1 LERRCANNGMKI
13 AAGTQSGP
21 REPVFFCVEG
31 RMSTKQVVDR
41 VWEIAEPL
49 SSQQELEV
57 VDVEY
62 RAEHGHMILRVLVD
76 REGGV
81 TLDELARVSRELSDL
96 LEVHEVIATPHTLE
110 VSSPG
115 VNRPLRRR
123 EHFVRFT
130 GKRIRVRSAT
140 AIDGRWNFLG
150 TLVEATDADIALRL
164 EDGVEVRIPF
174 AAVTRANYE
183 HDFGRE
189 RPRGLPRRGDAGRAA
204 GGLGRR

>member
-1 LERRCANNGMKI
+1 MG
-13 AAGTQSGP
+13 
-21 REPVFFCVEG
+21 
-31 RMSTKQVVDR
+31 TKQVVDR

-49 SSQQELEV
+49 ASQQELEV

-62 RAEHGHMILRVLVD
+62 RAEHGHMILRVLLD

-81 TLDELARVSRELSDL
+81 TLDELARISRELSDL
-96 LEVHEVIATPHTLE
+96 LEVHEVIAKPHMLE

-174 AAVTRANYE
+174 GAVTRANYE

-189 RPRGLPRRGDAGRAA
+189 PPRGLPRRGDAGRAA
-204 GGLGRR
+204 GSLGRR

>member
-1 LERRCANNGMKI
+1 MG
-13 AAGTQSGP
+13 
-21 REPVFFCVEG
+21 
-31 RMSTKQVVDR
+31 TKQLVDR

-49 SSQQELEV
+49 TSQQELEV

-76 REGGV
+76 RQGGV
-81 TLDELARVSRELSDL
+81 TLDELARLSRELSDL
-96 LEVHEVIATPHTLE
+96 LEVREAIATPHTLE

-123 EHFVRFT
+123 EHFVQFA
-130 GKRIRVRSAT
+130 GKRIRVQSAT
-140 AIDGRWNFLG
+140 AIDGRRNFLG
-150 TLVEATDADIALRL
+150 TLVEATDVDIALRL

-174 AAVTRANYE
+174 SVVTRANYE
-183 HDFGRE
+183 HDFGGE
-189 RPRGLPRRGDAGRAA
+189 RPGGLPRRGDASRAA

>member
-1 LERRCANNGMKI
+1 M
-13 AAGTQSGP
+13 GTK
-21 REPVFFCVEG
+21 R
-31 RMSTKQVVDR
+31 VVDR

-49 SSQQELEV
+49 AYQQQLDV

-62 RAEHGHMILRVLVD
+62 RAEHGHMVLRVLLD

-81 TLDELARVSRELSDL
+81 TLDELARLSRELSDL
-96 LEVHEVIATPHTLE
+96 LEVHEVIATPHMLE

-115 VNRPLRRR
+115 INRPLRRR
-123 EHFVRFT
+123 EHFVQFT

-140 AIDGRWNFLG
+140 TIDGRRNFLG

-164 EDGVEVRIPF
+164 EDGAEVRIPF
-174 AAVTRANYE
+174 AVVTRANYE
-183 HDFGRE
+183 HDFGGE

-204 GGLGRR
+204 GGFGRR